1 MSRHPLAGAL
11 LAAPN
16 PAVLAPA
23 GAPALPAPRRRA
35 VRAVPDPGS
44 VAGVVHALQ
53 TQWDHAYPQRLH
65 AALSRLGAGTRTDL
79 LAKLSQWLVERYVDA
94 APCEHPPGPAPTLH
108 VQVLGQFRL
117 TRDDAPLEFGVKP
130 ATRALDILRILAIAA
145 DHTCSLEHLYDW
157 LWPDA
162 DGDNA
167 KAACDQALHRL
178 RKLLG
183 DPELVIQREG
193 KLQLARERVRVDL
206 DAWELRLKQA
216 LHVDRPQPAGDAE
229 LERVFFDF
237 SGPLLQHERANAW
250 SLPAAERVRSKLLD
264 LAIRLGQRHEAR
276 GGFARAQTAY
286 LHALDFYPAS
296 ARLYEAL
303 IRARLAQGDRAGA
316 LEDYGRFERIRQTA
330 FNTPASSAIRRL
342 IEPLLYPDA

>member
-1 MSRHPLAGAL
+1 MNRPSFAAAT

-16 PAVLAPA
+16 LAVLAPA
-23 GAPALPAPRRRA
+23 RAAPRRRA
-35 VRAVPDPGS
+35 VRAAPDPGS
-44 VAGVVHALQ
+44 LAHVVRALQ
-53 TQWDHAYPQRLH
+53 AQWDDAYPQRLH
-65 AALSRLGAGTRTDL
+65 AALSLLGTNARNDL
-79 LAKLSQWLVERYVDA
+79 LSKLSQWLAEGYGAEPR
-94 APCEHPPGPAPTLH
+94 EHSPSPAPAATLRI
-108 VQVLGQFRL
+108 QVLGQFRL
-117 TRDDAPLEFGVKP
+117 CRDDATLEFGAKP
-130 ATRALDILRILAIAA
+130 ATRGLDILRILAIAA
-145 DHTCSLEHLYDW
+145 DHTCSLEQLHDW

-167 KAACDQALHRL
+167 KAACDQTLHRL

-193 KLQLARERVRVDL
+193 KLRLARERVQVDL

-216 LHVDRPQPAGDAE
+216 LHVDRPQPADEAE

-237 SGPLLQHERANAW
+237 GGPLLQHERASAW

-264 LAIRLGQRHEAR
+264 LAIRLGQRHEAH
-276 GGFARAQTAY
+276 GGFARAQAVY
-286 LHALDFYPAS
+286 LHALDHYPAS

-316 LEDYGRFERIRQTA
+316 LEDHGRFERIRQTA
-330 FNTPASSAIRRL
+330 FNTPASSAIDRL
-342 IEPLLYPDA
+342 VGPLLYPDA